1 MTRITDSTT
10 GTVYDFGDSE
20 PVIKVDSRD
29 AGRYAH
35 SSQGRWN
42 ELWLF
47 EVEDGYALVD
57 VGKSDIDGESD
68 LYTVTVADSL
78 PGIIS
83 SMTRRNN
90 NGVLYLTK
98 TRQEMVS
105 RINRRYG
112 NQVVKL

>member
-1 MTRITDSTT
+1 MTRITDSMT

-20 PVIKVDSRD
+20 PVIRVDSRD
-29 AGRYAH
+29 VGRYAH

-83 SMTRRNN
+83 SMTRRNG

>member
-20 PVIKVDSRD
+20 PVIRVDSRD

-68 LYTVTVADSL
+68 LY
-78 PGIIS
+78 
-83 SMTRRNN
+83 
-90 NGVLYLTK
+90 
-98 TRQEMVS
+98 RQEMVS